1 MMLNMDE
8 KIELTSAAYQCTAVH
23 QMSFNTE
30 LIDYDEFLT
39 KLMIMNDKIIDYRW
53 FLT

>member
-8 KIELTSAAYQCTAVH
+8 KIEFISAAYQCIAVH
-23 QMSFNTE
+23 QMSFNAE

-39 KLMIMNDKIIDYRW
+39 KFMITNDKIIDYRW